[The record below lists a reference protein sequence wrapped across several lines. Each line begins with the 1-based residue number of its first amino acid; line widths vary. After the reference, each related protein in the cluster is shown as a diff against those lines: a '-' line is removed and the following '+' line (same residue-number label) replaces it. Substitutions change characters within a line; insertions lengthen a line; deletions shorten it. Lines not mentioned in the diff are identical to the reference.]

1 VKSPESRR
9 ISSLLAERRVSDVAM
24 AAVLSVAFIFGL
36 VGFAYHTL
44 WVVTIVVLALG
55 LGYVV
60 ANARQD
66 RRDRLQTGPALNG
79 SKDPGDRTVETVRL
93 PQGS

>member
-9 ISSLLAERRVSDVAM
+9 ISSLLAERRVSGVAM
-24 AAVLSVAFIFGL
+24 EAVLSVAFVFGL
-36 VGFAYHTL
+36 AGFVFHPL

-60 ANARQD
+60 ANTRQD

-79 SKDPGDRTVETVRL
+79 STDTSDLTIGTAAF